1 MLPKQAFSMRGLFDG
16 KSGRYAGWQRVL
28 VLGAAVLLIAA
39 IVLAATNEY
48 WRRHRPVYVVNDGG
62 QPIQVMIDRLPPT
75 PVGPLARFELAEGR
89 HYVTLSGAVKDS
101 FDITLETSYFTR
113 WTNNPVW
120 VIGTNGA
127 TPLAVTTLHYAV
139 HPRPSEHR
147 LVVAER
153 LFQLPHVDYAF
164 ETPPQTLNLDSNSD
178 EKTKTHLDRANLPA
192 VTAFEVLLQQDN
204 AAAWRFAQ
212 VRLWQNREDS
222 ALLTAY
228 ETAAIG
234 AGQMQRAR
242 QFLKTGLAERPIAI
256 VWHRTYQDLGRT
268 TQQEAELTAEYD
280 AMLKKEPTSAGLL
293 YLRGRID
300 NDHAKGQEFF
310 HRACKADATLAWPWM
325 ALAYD
330 AASQG
335 DWPQCRALA
344 DKAFALKL
352 EYPTLH
358 QIRHEARLATGDAAA
373 VEREC
378 RRIVESGP
386 ADGDLGPIIE
396 LYDALAVQG
405 KTDVNREAMAQWMNR
420 LPKNTNNSEMVV
432 TCRQIVAY
440 VLGDSATLHQA
451 GPQGRALE
459 PAPYFRFQAIV
470 GALNPQEAVE
480 DAELQ
485 ELLKEPWNALALS
498 ISYSLAANRA
508 EAAKWREKACAG
520 LESRDTDSK
529 RAAGLLRG
537 AKPPTQKQLDDVVLS
552 PNLKALFVAAL
563 AIRFPE
569 QKATLAPWPA
579 A

>member
-1 MLPKQAFSMRGLFDG
+1 M
-16 KSGRYAGWQRVL
+16 
-28 VLGAAVLLIAA
+28 
-39 IVLAATNEY
+39 
-48 WRRHRPVYVVNDGG
+48 
-62 QPIQVMIDRLPPT
+62 
-75 PVGPLARFELAEGR
+75 
-89 HYVTLSGAVKDS
+89 
-101 FDITLETSYFTR
+101 
-113 WTNNPVW
+113 
-120 VIGTNGA
+120 
-127 TPLAVTTLHYAV
+127 
-139 HPRPSEHR
+139 
-147 LVVAER
+147 
-153 LFQLPHVDYAF
+153 
-164 ETPPQTLNLDSNSD
+164 
-178 EKTKTHLDRANLPA
+178 
-192 VTAFEVLLQQDN
+192 
-204 AAAWRFAQ
+204 
-212 VRLWQNREDS
+212 
-222 ALLTAY
+222 
-228 ETAAIG
+228 
-234 AGQMQRAR
+234 
-242 QFLKTGLAERPIAI
+242 
-256 VWHRTYQDLGRT
+256 
-268 TQQEAELTAEYD
+268 
-280 AMLKKEPTSAGLL
+280 
-293 YLRGRID
+293 
-300 NDHAKGQEFF
+300 
-310 HRACKADATLAWPWM
+310 
-325 ALAYD
+325 
-330 AASQG
+330 
-335 DWPQCRALA
+335 
-344 DKAFALKL
+344 
-352 EYPTLH
+352 
-358 QIRHEARLATGDAAA
+358 
-373 VEREC
+373 EREC

-396 LYDALAVQG
+396 LYNALAVQG

-569 QKATLAPWPA
+569 QKATLAPPGPPLEREPPA
-579 A
+579 AALSRAEGHRGRPITIPTPLYSSAQAEAANASHSGTLIRCRRPRADNANATTARP